1 MQTRSAAVLA
11 RQSAWCSATVGAL
24 ATVLSTSVALA
35 QGWREFASQDEFFMV
50 SMPAD
55 PDVTETTYLS
65 ASGAELPAR
74 VFAVADT
81 DSVYSMT
88 VVHYMEASADD
99 VDAAVETAVQR
110 FRSRPGEVTYDRAVT
125 MEGLPGHMIY
135 LLDADGRRTA
145 AGIYLHAGPSEHG
158 GPGRL
163 YILEGSAAA
172 DQPSPINFSQTFML
186 LDDAGQRLDYVTD
199 ANGQRVRNFRGRRAG
214 IGAAYGARE
223 PVVCAS
229 RSEPTRGKPTTTQAA
244 QHLKCT
250 TEGVADGSLYL
261 LEDIAVSAVG
271 EGEMFDET
279 YFTDLDTS
287 HLVYPIRGSLVRY
300 ECRRQRDNNVGTNC
314 VSHVEANASGYC
326 YKANVGN
333 WDCNMAD
340 LVQQTTAGV
349 PPPR

>member
-1 MQTRSAAVLA
+1 M
-11 RQSAWCSATVGAL
+11 
-24 ATVLSTSVALA
+24 VLSTGPALA
-35 QGWREFASQDEFFMV
+35 QGWQEFASADEFFMV
-50 SMPAD
+50 SMPAE
-55 PDVTETTYLS
+55 PEITETTYAS

-74 VFAVADT
+74 VFTAADD

-88 VVHYMEASADD
+88 VVHYMDASAEDI
-99 VDAAVETAVQR
+99 AAAIEHAVEG

-135 LLDADGRRTA
+135 LVDADGRRTA

-172 DQPSPINFSQTFML
+172 DQSSPINFSQTFML
-186 LDDAGQRLDYVTD
+186 LDAAGQRLDYATD

-229 RSEPTRGKPTTTQAA
+229 RSEPERGKLTTAQAA

-261 LEDIAVSAVG
+261 LEDVDVTAVDDG
-271 EGEMFDET
+271 EAFDEN
-279 YFTDLDTS
+279 YFTDIDTS

-314 VSHVEANASGYC
+314 VSHVEVNASGYC
-326 YKANVGN
+326 YKTTAGD

-349 PPPR
+349 PPPQ